1 MAKNQRNLK
10 NILLNP
16 QFQLKLIGYF
26 LGLFVLTTLSL
37 YSTSFLFFW
46 RLKQKALNVGIPK
59 QHVFF
64 TFLEGQKL
72 ELDLLFIALAVI
84 NLILLVGTGF
94 IVSHRIAGP
103 IYKLKKH
110 MSQMNK
116 NSEDFKLRKKD
127 FFKELEPMIDE
138 LREKMK

>member
-1 MAKNQRNLK
+1 MAKNQRNLR

-16 QFQLKLIGYF
+16 QFQLRLIGYF
-26 LGLFVLTTLSL
+26 LGLFVLTTVSL

-64 TFLEGQKL
+64 TFLEGQKM
-72 ELDLLFIALAVI
+72 ELDLLFIALAFI
-84 NLILLVGTGF
+84 NLILLLGTGF

-103 IYKLKKH
+103 IHKLKNH
-110 MSQMNK
+110 LGQISQTS
-116 NSEDFKLRKKD
+116 NSFKLRKKD
-127 FFKELEPMIDE
+127 FFKELEPVVDE
-138 LREKMK
+138 LKEKLK